1 MWFVGLGVKIVLKP
15 VVFLKNSWFYIEIR
29 EGKSGKAVGGM
40 NLLGQND
47 LELMIENSVGVIFGT
62 ELDFCVDNF
71 LNIME

>member
-1 MWFVGLGVKIVLKP
+1 
-15 VVFLKNSWFYIEIR
+15 
-29 EGKSGKAVGGM
+29 M

-47 LELMIENSVGVIFGT
+47 LELMIENSVGVILGT

>member
-1 MWFVGLGVKIVLKP
+1 
-15 VVFLKNSWFYIEIR
+15 
-29 EGKSGKAVGGM
+29 M

-71 LNIME
+71 LNIMEYV